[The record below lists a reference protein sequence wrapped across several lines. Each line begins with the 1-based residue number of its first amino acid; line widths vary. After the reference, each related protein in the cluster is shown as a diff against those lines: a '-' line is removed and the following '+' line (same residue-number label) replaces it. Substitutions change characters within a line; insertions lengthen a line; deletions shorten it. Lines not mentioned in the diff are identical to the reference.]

1 MLRRRALLPL
11 AALALWAC
19 SERVEPAG
27 GGATAATTAASR
39 EGLLHVGTARC
50 VSCHAEEA
58 ASWAG
63 SHHDLALI
71 LGGLRLLH
79 LWAVP
84 CHPCLCLFL

>member
-27 GGATAATTAASR
+27 GGATAATTTASR

-58 ASWAG
+58 ASWAK
-63 SHHDLALI
+63 SSSTASSW
-71 LGGLRLLH
+71 RTS
-79 LWAVP
+79 AANASR
-84 CHPCLCLFL
+84 